1 MAEQTYPYPFSKHL
15 LNETRQFIFSV
26 SCSTICWLLQHAYS
40 MSVCTVYLTSDSNLL
55 PNGPKRCFSICTK
68 HIDGWEEKS
77 ETRQKKVETKKAFF
91 PIEDVRNTCV
101 CANSPV
107 SNQNSNSIRFYCNQI
122 GICVKVKWHSNSLW
136 QTPECAK
143 LHLNQPRKKKHKRP
157 MSIHHT
163 QTYIFISVS
172 IYQSNNSVAFYL
184 VHLVGI
190 FCGWFCPSS
199 LRFSIAAW
207 WSFKQISG

>member
-1 MAEQTYPYPFSKHL
+1 MFDDL
-15 LNETRQFIFSV
+15 LAPVTRLFHVCVHSV
-26 SCSTICWLLQHAYS
+26 SYFGFEFIAKRTKK
-40 MSVCTVYLTSDSNLL
+40 VFFNLH
-55 PNGPKRCFSICTK
+55 NDEWEGKNPK
-68 HIDGWEEKS
+68 HD
-77 ETRQKKVETKKAFF
+77 KKVETKKCFF
-91 PIEDVRNTCV
+91 PIGDVRSMCV
-101 CANSPV
+101 CDANSPG
-107 SNQNSNSIRFYCNQI
+107 SDQNSNSIRFNCNQI
-122 GICVKVKWHSNSLW
+122 GVCVKVKWHTNSLW

-143 LHLNQPRKKKHKRP
+143 LHLNHQKKKKKQSHQTRYR
-157 MSIHHT
+157 MSIHRT

-190 FCGWFCPSS
+190 FCGWFCSSS

>member
-1 MAEQTYPYPFSKHL
+1 MKLDNLFLVFRVQRFVGSCNTPIPCLCAQCILLRIRIYCQTDQKGVFQFAQSTSTDERKNPKQDKKSGDKKGFFS
-15 LNETRQFIFSV
+15 NR
-26 SCSTICWLLQHAYS
+26 
-40 MSVCTVYLTSDSNLL
+40 
-55 PNGPKRCFSICTK
+55 RCQE
-68 HIDGWEEKS
+68 H
-77 ETRQKKVETKKAFF
+77 V
-91 PIEDVRNTCV
+91 CV